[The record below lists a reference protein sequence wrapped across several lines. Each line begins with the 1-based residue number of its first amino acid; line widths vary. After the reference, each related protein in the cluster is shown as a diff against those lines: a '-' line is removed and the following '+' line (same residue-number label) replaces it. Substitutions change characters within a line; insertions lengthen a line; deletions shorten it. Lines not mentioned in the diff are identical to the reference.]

1 MLANQI
7 MPTAI
12 VNRSRFFSAKE
23 DPPSDELNPPPN
35 KSESPPPRPRCSKTK
50 STSNKLEITKM
61 TPNVQEIIVILDFL
75 TFLNLALLRIRL
87 GADFFRSRDLVS
99 HTN

>member
-1 MLANQI
+1 
-7 MPTAI
+7 
-12 VNRSRFFSAKE
+12 
-23 DPPSDELNPPPN
+23 
-35 KSESPPPRPRCSKTK
+35 
-50 STSNKLEITKM
+50 M